1 MAISEDL
8 RSVQATLMQGLNL
21 DNAPLLRLVCSNLQS
36 IAEQVE
42 SLENLPLSTRDI
54 VGKGERR
61 RRGTGAALWARPDN
75 DRHQLSLTVIYVLFS
90 IFFGFYIYVI
100 DCH

>member
-36 IAEQVE
+36 IAEQIE
-42 SLENLPLSTRDI
+42 SLENLPLATRDI
-54 VGKGERR
+54 AGKVGR
-61 RRGTGAALWARPDN
+61 RRGKRCALGAAYWQWPSL
-75 DRHQLSLTVIYVLFS
+75 QLQLMTVIKIL
-90 IFFGFYIYVI
+90 
-100 DCH
+100 H

>member
-42 SLENLPLSTRDI
+42 SLENLPLSTRYI

-61 RRGTGAALWARPDN
+61 RNRRCALGAA
-75 DRHQLSLTVIYVLFS
+75 
-90 IFFGFYIYVI
+90 
-100 DCH
+100 

>member
-36 IAEQVE
+36 IAEQIE
-42 SLENLPLSTRDI
+42 SLENLPLATRDI
-54 VGKGERR
+54 AGKVGR
-61 RRGTGAALWARPDN
+61 RRGKTMRPWCGVMAVAFIAIAVDDSN
-75 DRHQLSLTVIYVLFS
+75 
-90 IFFGFYIYVI
+90 
-100 DCH
+100 

>member
-36 IAEQVE
+36 IAEQIE
-42 SLENLPLSTRDI
+42 SLENLPL
-54 VGKGERR
+54 
-61 RRGTGAALWARPDN
+61 RRGISPEKSDAAGEN
-75 DRHQLSLTVIYVLFS
+75 DAPLVRRNGSGLHCNCS
-90 IFFGFYIYVI
+90 
-100 DCH
+100 

>member
-8 RSVQATLMQGLNL
+8 RSVQATLMQRLNL

-42 SLENLPLSTRDI
+42 SLENLPLSTRDMA
-54 VGKGERR
+54 GKGERR
-61 RRGTGAALWARPDN
+61 RSRRCALGAA
-75 DRHQLSLTVIYVLFS
+75 
-90 IFFGFYIYVI
+90 
-100 DCH
+100 

>member
-36 IAEQVE
+36 IAEQIE

-54 VGKGERR
+54 AGKARSRR
-61 RRGTGAALWARPDN
+61 SRRCALGAA
-75 DRHQLSLTVIYVLFS
+75 
-90 IFFGFYIYVI
+90 
-100 DCH
+100 

>member
-36 IAEQVE
+36 IAEQIE
-42 SLENLPLSTRDI
+42 SLENLPLATRDI
-54 VGKGERR
+54 AGKVGR
-61 RRGTGAALWARPDN
+61 RRGKRCALGAASWQWPSL
-75 DRHQLSLTVIYVLFS
+75 QLQLMTVIKIL
-90 IFFGFYIYVI
+90 
-100 DCH
+100 H